1 MRISSF
7 VPATVLALA
16 LAGCSASDSSPNSD
30 PTPRTTTDPATTAPA
45 SDPSPLPDNP
55 VEDTSLDFA
64 ELTRVTTANGVVTLH
79 VDRKKMYVGDEAAAL
94 NKETGSPAEFAIDD
108 PDGEG
113 KELTFVLAPDAFL
126 RADQALSDDEDQ
138 NVRQAL
144 TAAQFL
150 RNAQRLESEK
160 RTALVWLRHTDGLN
174 GPVTGLAEQFIP

>member
-1 MRISSF
+1 MRISFF
-7 VPATVLALA
+7 VPVVVLALA
-16 LAGCSASDSSPNSD
+16 LGGCSASDPTSSPAPSTSV
-30 PTPRTTTDPATTAPA
+30 PPSAPA